1 MKLVQQLE
9 ELLGHANI
17 SEAPASIVEEAHRWL
32 QALQTAVRHAD
43 RVISGTL
50 PVSSCDDVFA
60 QVPWAQARA
69 ALKHLAQSLKLI
81 AASKEQARTLG
92 N

>member
-1 MKLVQQLE
+1 MMFFFPNLMFYFPNLMFYFNLVSRDETGQ
-9 ELLGHANI
+9 
-17 SEAPASIVEEAHRWL
+17 
-32 QALQTAVRHAD
+32 LQTAVRHAD